1 MLNSARGS
9 QKSYRGETQKIE
21 FNKALEGLFGV
32 QMEPKKGYIKYQNL
46 QNGLKLLK
54 IIINSKIKDHFRQ
67 L

>member
-1 MLNSARGS
+1 MINSARGS

-32 QMEPKKGYIKYQNL
+32 HLEPKKGFIKYQTL

-54 IIINSKIKDHFRQ
+54 MKINARIKDHFR
-67 L
+67 

>member
-32 QMEPKKGYIKYQNL
+32 QLEPKKGFIKQ
-46 QNGLKLLK
+46 
-54 IIINSKIKDHFRQ
+54 
-67 L
+67 